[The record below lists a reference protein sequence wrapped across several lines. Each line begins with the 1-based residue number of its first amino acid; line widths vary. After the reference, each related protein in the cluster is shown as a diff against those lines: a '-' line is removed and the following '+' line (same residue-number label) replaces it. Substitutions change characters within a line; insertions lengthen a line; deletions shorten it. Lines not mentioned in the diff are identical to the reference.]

1 MRSLKNP
8 FVWVAL
14 LLGVACSRVAI
25 GNEFIKNTY
34 LIELYQGSQ
43 LSQTVRAAGN
53 GGFET
58 SGGRWVGYRG
68 WYSSS
73 WTDSSVAMMTQM
85 TPWFGIVWGASTGEY
100 GQKYTIDPSL
110 KIGFVIRTDIGRNS
124 SLSFKATALVG
135 GYLKEKACSADYGAI
150 GGMQQV
156 NCRLAATTLTPAST
170 LQYMYNMGP
179 LNPYLFSLNYQITF

>member
-1 MRSLKNP
+1 MGRQKKA
-8 FVWVAL
+8 FVWFAL
-14 LLGVACSRVAI
+14 IIGVTNSRAAV

-43 LSQTVRAAGN
+43 LSQTVRTAGN

-58 SGGRWVGYRG
+58 SNGRWVDFRG

-85 TPWFGIVWGASTGEY
+85 TPWFGIVWGVSTGEY

-110 KIGFVIRTDIGRNS
+110 KIGFVIRADIGRNS

>member
-1 MRSLKNP
+1 MWRLNKPHAWTALMIS
-8 FVWVAL
+8 VAF
-14 LLGVACSRVAI
+14 SRVAS
-25 GNEFIKNTY
+25 GNEFIRNTY
-34 LIELYQGSQ
+34 LIELNQGSQ

-73 WTDSSVAMMTQM
+73 WTDSQFAMMTQM
-85 TPWFGIVWGASTGEY
+85 TPWFGIVWGAGTGEY

-110 KIGFVIRTDIGRNS
+110 KVGFVIRTDISRNS
-124 SLSFKATALVG
+124 SLSFKATALIG

-150 GGMQQV
+150 GGVQQV
-156 NCRLAATTLTPAST
+156 NCRLAATTLAPAST

-179 LNPYLFSLNYQITF
+179 LNPYLFSLSYQITF